1 MTHFYWCVC
10 HLKNFFMIVC
20 ILSYNYVMVHMT
32 NLYEEA
38 LADVRKIKEVAE
50 ESAKR
55 AIVEAVIPRIR
66 EMIENELMSDDLD
79 EDVPGA
85 PGTPDLPG
93 ELITDEDEVIPTN
106 TRIPVDDILV
116 ADVQDA
122 VLTASSCD
130 KQEFDAVSLPDED
143 GKVTL
148 DIDALVVEPETTGE
162 DFIFGDELAPTLKKV
177 ADVAEPV
184 NIALTVENLTK
195 SAKNI
200 VRAGKIVTV
209 RESKTYKNQF
219 VNLIS
224 QVRNTYNVVQESKLD
239 KNKKKELVEQLRKCS
254 SSLQETM
261 KIMKKIN
268 EADVTMK
275 LTGLPDDMDLDTV
288 GVDLV
293 ADEAEEET
301 APEGDE
307 TEDLGDLD
315 LGEDE
320 PIEDEDVQEAKLS
333 DDTVVE
339 IDEGMLRREI
349 ARMRT
354 LKEETEPQSW
364 GNGAGDVS
372 DEWSDEG
379 EPLEIVLDEA
389 DETEELDEA
398 DGCDVAANDPY
409 VESYRREKLL
419 QKRISTKIAETRAVA
434 LAARKAKQ
442 AKKFTEA
449 KNLFTRLTVRLEES
463 VKKTEKLSRRI
474 TENKKQQSVASRPT
488 KQAADLRDKLAE
500 SNLLN
505 VKLLCTN
512 KILQTNLTEGQKRA
526 VQRRFDEAK
535 SIDEVKALYKRV
547 IQQVSKTDINESKV
561 IGSASQSTRTSGMT
575 VVNESVETDR
585 WAKLA
590 GIEKCRE

>member
-1 MTHFYWCVC
+1 MT
-10 HLKNFFMIVC
+10 N
-20 ILSYNYVMVHMT
+20 NYVLVHMS

-66 EMIENELMSDDLD
+66 ELIESELMGDVED
-79 EDVPGA
+79 EAKGA
-85 PGTPDLPG
+85 PGSPDLQG
-93 ELITDEDEVIPTN
+93 ELITDEDEITPTDVIEA
-106 TRIPVDDILV
+106 PVDV
-116 ADVQDA
+116 AVTDA
-122 VLTASSCD
+122 ISP
-130 KQEFDAVSLPDED
+130 PDEE

-148 DIDALVVEPETTGE
+148 DIDALVAEPEVPVETTGE
-162 DFIFGDELAPTLKKV
+162 DFIFGDEIAPTLKKV

-184 NIALTVENLTK
+184 EIALTVESLTK
-195 SAKNI
+195 SAKNV
-200 VRAGKIVTV
+200 VRAGKIKTV
-209 RESKTYKNQF
+209 RESKTYKDQF
-219 VNLIS
+219 INLIS

-275 LTGLPDDMDLDTV
+275 LTGLPDDMDLDAV

-307 TEDLGDLD
+307 AGEEDLGDLG

-320 PIEDEDVQEAKLS
+320 GETKDVQEGRLT

-349 ARMRT
+349 ARMRS

-364 GNGAGDVS
+364 GHGAGDV
-372 DEWSDEG
+372 DQWTDEG
-379 EPLEIVLDEA
+379 EPLEIVLDES
-389 DETEELDEA
+389 DEEEEDDKGLDEA
-398 DGCDVAANDPY
+398 DEMDELQNRRKDDEEGAAVADSHHSEVDPY

-419 QKRISTKIAETRAVA
+419 QKRISAKIDEARATA
-434 LAARKAKQ
+434 RAARKAKN
-442 AKKFTEA
+442 AKKFNEA
-449 KNLFTRLTVRLEES
+449 KKLFVSLNARLEES
-463 VKKTEKLSRRI
+463 VKKGEKLSRKI
-474 TENKKQQSVASRPT
+474 TENKKQQNVASRPT
-488 KQAADLRDKLAE
+488 KQADDLRSKLAE

-512 KILQTNLTEGQKRA
+512 KILQTSLTEAQKRA

-535 SIDEVKALYKRV
+535 SVDEVKALYKRV
-547 IQQVSKTDINESKV
+547 IKQVSKTDINEGKV
-561 IGSASQSTRTSGMT
+561 IGSGSQSTRTSGMT
-575 VVNESVETDR
+575 VISENVETDR

-590 GIEKCRE
+590 GIKSGE

>member
-1 MTHFYWCVC
+1 M
-10 HLKNFFMIVC
+10 L
-20 ILSYNYVMVHMT
+20 

-66 EMIENELMSDDLD
+66 ELIESELLGDVED
-79 EDVPGA
+79 EAKGA
-85 PGTPDLPG
+85 PGSPDLQG
-93 ELITDEDEVIPTN
+93 ELLTDEDEIIPTN
-106 TRIPVDDILV
+106 TGIPVDDILACSPESAPIV
-116 ADVQDA
+116 ASQSATPSTDA
-122 VLTASSCD
+122 IT
-130 KQEFDAVSLPDED
+130 LPDEE

-148 DIDALVVEPETTGE
+148 DIDALVVEPSAGE
-162 DFIFGDELAPTLKKV
+162 DFVFGDEIAPTLKKV

-184 NIALTVENLTK
+184 EIALTVETLTK
-195 SAKNI
+195 SAKNV
-200 VRAGKIVTV
+200 VRAGKIKTV
-209 RESKTYKNQF
+209 RESKTYKDQF
-219 VNLIS
+219 IKLIS

-275 LTGLPDDMDLDTV
+275 LTGLPDDMDLDAV

-307 TEDLGDLD
+307 AGEEDLGDLD

-320 PIEDEDVQEAKLS
+320 AAKDVQEGRLT

-349 ARMRT
+349 ARMRS

-364 GNGAGDVS
+364 GHGAGDV
-372 DEWSDEG
+372 DQWTDEG

-389 DETEELDEA
+389 DEDEEDDKDLDEA
-398 DGCDVAANDPY
+398 DEIDELQNRRKEDEEGPAVADGHHSEVNPY
-409 VESYRREKLL
+409 VESYRREKLI
-419 QKRISTKIAETRAVA
+419 QKRINAKIAETRTAARV
-434 LAARKAKQ
+434 ARKANN
-442 AKKFTEA
+442 AKKFNEA
-449 KNLFTRLTVRLEES
+449 KKLFVNLNARLEES
-463 VKKTEKLSRRI
+463 VKKGEKLSRKI
-474 TENKKQQSVASRPT
+474 TENKKQQNVASRPT
-488 KQAADLRDKLAE
+488 KKADDLRSKLAE

-512 KILQTNLTEGQKRA
+512 KILQTSLTDAQKRA

-535 SIDEVKALYKRV
+535 SVDEVKALYKRV
-547 IQQVSKTDINESKV
+547 IKQVSKTDINEGKV
-561 IGSASQSTRTSGMT
+561 IGSGSQSTKTSGMT
-575 VVNESVETDR
+575 VISENVETDR
-585 WAKLA
+585 WAQLA
-590 GIEKCRE
+590 GIKAGE

>member
-1 MTHFYWCVC
+1 MA
-10 HLKNFFMIVC
+10 
-20 ILSYNYVMVHMT
+20 

-55 AIVEAVIPRIR
+55 AIVEAVVPRIR
-66 EMIENELMSDDLD
+66 ELIESELMGDDVED
-79 EDVPGA
+79 EMKGA
-85 PGTPDLPG
+85 PGSPDLQG
-93 ELITDEDEVIPTN
+93 ELITDEDEVMSSETGIS
-106 TRIPVDDILV
+106 VEDILAYSPEDAPV
-116 ADVQDA
+116 AASKTAMPQIDA
-122 VLTASSCD
+122 IT
-130 KQEFDAVSLPDED
+130 LPDEE

-148 DIDALVVEPETTGE
+148 DIDALVVEPTTGE
-162 DFIFGDELAPTLKKV
+162 DFIFGDEIAPTLKKV

-184 NIALTVENLTK
+184 EIMLTVETLAK
-195 SAKNI
+195 SAKNV
-200 VRAGKIVTV
+200 VRAGKIRTV
-209 RESKTYKNQF
+209 RESKTYKEQF

-275 LTGLPDDMDLDTV
+275 LTGLPDDMDLDAV

-301 APEGDE
+301 VEGEQDGE
-307 TEDLGDLD
+307 EDLGDLD

-320 PIEDEDVQEAKLS
+320 GAENTDVKEGRLS
-333 DDTVVE
+333 DDTVIE

-349 ARMRT
+349 KRMRA
-354 LKEETEPQSW
+354 LKEETKPQSW

-372 DEWSDEG
+372 DEWTDEG

-389 DETEELDEA
+389 DEDEGEDENLEESDEMDELQDRRKEDEEGSAVA
-398 DGCDVAANDPY
+398 DDHHSEVDPY

-419 QKRISTKIAETRAVA
+419 QKRINAKITEARTSAR
-434 LAARKAKQ
+434 AARKANN
-442 AKKFTEA
+442 AKKFNEA
-449 KNLFTRLTVRLEES
+449 KKLFVSLTARLEES
-463 VKKTEKLSRRI
+463 VKKTEKLSWRI

-488 KQAADLRDKLAE
+488 KQADDLRSKLAE

-512 KILQTNLTEGQKRA
+512 KILQTSLTEAQKRA

-535 SIDEVKALYKRV
+535 SVDEVKALYKRV
-547 IQQVSKTDINESKV
+547 IKQVSKTDLNEGKV
-561 IGSASQSTRTSGMT
+561 IGSSSQPTRTSGMT
-575 VVNESVETDR
+575 VISENVETDR

-590 GIEKCRE
+590 GIKTGE